1 MVATEATTIPKPAA
15 LIRRMVISAAVGR
28 PGRTSVLQ
36 EEAEE
41 ATAGEAEVE
50 LLPTETITVAAVE
63 VVPISTHRLYM
74 R

>member
-1 MVATEATTIPKPAA
+1 
-15 LIRRMVISAAVGR
+15 MVISAAVGR